1 MHSVSRIKQRKNKMK
16 KIMIMAVAAIMAV
29 SANAAMVDWT
39 VARQA
44 WGAEGGAAFEGAS
57 GGTIYAFLADDSTA
71 VQAILS
77 ATTVGD
83 TLDFSSIAV
92 SEKTT
97 TNSRGAASGMLQGD
111 SIAAGSEYGIFFVA
125 LNADSTKYLVSNT
138 MTGKAYDAS
147 SAATS
152 VPAAWAADAI
162 VTGTWADF
170 KAKEEEE
177 PVVPGPGGNV
187 PEPTS
192 GLLMLIGAAG
202 LALRR
207 KNA

>member
-1 MHSVSRIKQRKNKMK
+1 MK

-44 WGAEGGAAFEGAS
+44 WGAEGGAAFEGAL

-97 TNSRGAASGMLQGD
+97 FTNARGAAGGTLVGD